1 MFIKCLTVGPIDTNC
16 YILCDKVENKAV
28 IIDPGFDARRIV
40 SALNDT
46 QCQAAYVILTHG
58 HSDHMSAASGV
69 LEKTGAALAVFAGE
83 LPLLADPEQNLHYQ
97 FNKTPF
103 MPLAPH
109 TVLYDGDKLTAGRLE
124 ISVMHTPGHT
134 AGSCCLICQDTIFSG
149 DTMFLEGAGRTDMP
163 TGSLTDLRRSLQRL
177 AALEGEYQVLPGH
190 GGFTTLSHERQHN
203 PFFHMGEEPV

>member
-28 IIDPGFDARRIV
+28 VIDPGFDARRIV
-40 SALNDT
+40 SALGDT
-46 QCQAAYVILTHG
+46 QCRAVYVILTHG
-58 HSDHMSAASGV
+58 HGDHMSAAAEV
-69 LEKTGAALAVFAGE
+69 LEKTGAALAVFGGE
-83 LPLLADPEQNLHYQ
+83 LPLLADPVQNLYYE

-103 MPLAPH
+103 LPLSPH
-109 TVLYDGDKLTAGRLE
+109 KVLVDGDTLTVGKLE
-124 ISVMHTPGHT
+124 IKVMHTPGHT

-149 DTMFLEGAGRTDMP
+149 DTLFLESAGRTDMP
-163 TGSLTDLRRSLQRL
+163 TGSPEDLRRSLERL

-203 PFFHMGEEPV
+203 PFLRPGEGLI